1 MQRREN
7 HIVQIE
13 RAIEQVDIKGQY
25 IQLAK
30 PIHLSGQLNITELL
44 AQYSIHPTQ
53 SLPSLTLQ
61 IGVNIQEK
69 GRSA

>member
-53 SLPSLTLQ
+53 SLASSTLQ
-61 IGVNIQEK
+61 IGVDEA
-69 GRSA
+69 GRGP